1 VELPLVEVSVLV
13 DRLVPPGPE
22 LLDAEVLLVELPV
35 LVDVLVPPGPE
46 LLDAEVLVAELP
58 ELVAV
63 LSAPLL
69 NPPSGA
75 APRLCPGVYVGSADA
90 GTTFDPHTPVPG
102 WQLSPL
108 GHVDIGSPP
117 SPASVTCPSH
127 SAAKT
132 RSKTASRLVGTC
144 TCATRCTTG
153 VPPGPCWYA
162 VTTMST
168 SSGLCPANSVNVAGS
183 VTCCE
188 GSR

>member
-1 VELPLVEVSVLV
+1 VHPELPLVELAVPIDV
-13 DRLVPPGPE
+13 LVPPDPE

-63 LSAPLL
+63 LVPPLL
-69 NPPSGA
+69 SPPSGTA
-75 APRLCPGVYVGSADA
+75 RLCPGVYVSSADG
-90 GTTFDPHTPVPG
+90 GTIFDPHMPVLG
-102 WQLSPL
+102 WQLCPI
-108 GHVDIGSPP
+108 GHVDIGPPP
-117 SPASVTCPSH
+117 SPASATCPSH
-127 SAAKT
+127 CCAKT
-132 RSKTASRLVGTC
+132 RSSTARRLVGTC
-144 TCATRCTTG
+144 ACATRCTTG

-183 VTCCE
+183 VT
-188 GSR
+188 